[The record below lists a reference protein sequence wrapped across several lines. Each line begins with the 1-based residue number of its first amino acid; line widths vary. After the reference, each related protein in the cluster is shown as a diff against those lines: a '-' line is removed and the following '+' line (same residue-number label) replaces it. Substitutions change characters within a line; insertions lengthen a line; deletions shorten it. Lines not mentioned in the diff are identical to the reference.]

1 MRTLAA
7 FSVGTACC
15 FLLVPVASA
24 RAVSDGDWERLLDA
38 IGHVESRSNP
48 HAVGDHGR
56 AAGTYQ
62 IHRRYWQD
70 GTRILG
76 VDWPYRDVRDSQKAR
91 QVVRA
96 YLSHYGK
103 GKTLLDLAR
112 IHNGG
117 PQGHE
122 KRATLGYA
130 RRIEAALNPPAA
142 PPS

>member
-1 MRTLAA
+1 MERLAA
-7 FSVGTACC
+7 FFVGTACW

-24 RAVSDGDWERLLDA
+24 QGVSDGDWERLLDA
-38 IGHVESRSNP
+38 IGHVESRSDP
-48 HAVGDHGR
+48 HATGDHGR
-56 AAGTYQ
+56 AAGVYQ
-62 IHRRYWQD
+62 IHRCYWED
-70 GTRILG
+70 GARILG
-76 VDWPYRDVRDSQKAR
+76 VDWPYRDARDPQKAR

-103 GKTLLDLAR
+103 GKSVIDLAR

-122 KRATLGYA
+122 KKATLNYA
-130 RRIEAALNPPAA
+130 RKVEAALNPTA

>member
-1 MRTLAA
+1 MRRLAA
-7 FSVGTACC
+7 FSVGTACL
-15 FLLVPVASA
+15 FLLMPVASA
-24 RAVSDGDWERLLDA
+24 RVVADRDLERLLDA
-38 IGHVESRSNP
+38 IGRVESRSDPN
-48 HAVGDHGR
+48 AVGDHGR

-62 IHRRYWQD
+62 IHRRYWED

-76 VDWPYRDVRDSQKAR
+76 VDWPYQDARDPQKAR

-103 GKTLLDLAR
+103 GKSLIDLAR

-117 PQGHE
+117 PQGSE
-122 KRATLGYA
+122 KRATLNYA
-130 RRIEAALNPPAA
+130 RKVEAALNPAA